1 MWACGIYFSDQGW
14 DLGPLC
20 WEHRVLATGT
30 AWKFQDWAFPP
41 AFGVV
46 KVEALVAQSCLTLC
60 SPMAYS
66 PPGSFIRRSLQAR
79 ILEWVAM
86 SFSRGS
92 SHSGDRTWVS
102 CFAGRVF
109 TVRAAREAPW
119 SCELPLKKRG
129 HPPGQR
135 GYVGVGPDHPDI
147 PPRGAVRRP
156 WPRLLPHYSCTEA
169 PTPWPSEKGPAEPC
183 QATRR

>member
-1 MWACGIYFSDQGW
+1 MLSQLSRGLAISFFLKIKIIYLATPGLSFGVFNLCCGMLDLLLWACGIYFSDQGW

-109 TVRAAREAPW
+109 TV
-119 SCELPLKKRG
+119 
-129 HPPGQR
+129 
-135 GYVGVGPDHPDI
+135 
-147 PPRGAVRRP
+147 
-156 WPRLLPHYSCTEA
+156 
-169 PTPWPSEKGPAEPC
+169 
-183 QATRR
+183 